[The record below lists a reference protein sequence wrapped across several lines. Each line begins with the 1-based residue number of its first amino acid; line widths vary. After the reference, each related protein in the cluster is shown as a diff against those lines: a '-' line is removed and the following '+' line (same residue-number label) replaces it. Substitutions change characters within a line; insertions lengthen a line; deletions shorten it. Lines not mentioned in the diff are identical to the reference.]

1 MEKSLKSVAINYG
14 LYLSLILVAFTIV
27 GYAVNIELLV
37 NFWLVMLILPLIVIS
52 FGVVSAAKSK
62 SLLNGFISFK
72 QAFSSYFITIA
83 VAVLISTLVTFI
95 LFNYIDPDAAIMLKE
110 IVLEKTTTLM
120 ENFGAP
126 ASEIEKA
133 VVEME
138 KQDTFAIGT
147 QVKSLAQ
154 GFIFYSIIGLIVA
167 LIMKKTDL
175 DLA

>member
-14 LYLSLILVAFTIV
+14 LYLSLILVSFTVI
-27 GYAVNIELLV
+27 GYAINIELLV
-37 NFWLVMLILPLIVIS
+37 NFWLVMLILPLVVII
-52 FGVVSAAKSK
+52 FGIISAAKSK

-95 LFNYIDPDAAIMLKE
+95 LFNYVDPEAALTLKE
-110 IVLEKTTTLM
+110 IVLEKSTALM
-120 ENFGAP
+120 EKFGAP

-133 VVEME
+133 MVEME

-147 QVKSLAQ
+147 QLKSLAQ
-154 GFIFYSIIGLIVA
+154 GFVFYSIIGLIVA
-167 LIMKKTDL
+167 LIMKKNDP